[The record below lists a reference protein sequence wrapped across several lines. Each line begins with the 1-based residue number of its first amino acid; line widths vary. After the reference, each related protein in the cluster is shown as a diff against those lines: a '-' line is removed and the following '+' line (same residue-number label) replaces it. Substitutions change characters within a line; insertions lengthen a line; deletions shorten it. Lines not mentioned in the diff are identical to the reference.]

1 MPSRAPYRA
10 LISNRP
16 SSFPASFNPSH
27 RLSFAAFSLFHSD
40 VLTLASLGLSGSRAS
55 TLDLIL
61 TASLHTHA
69 SRASI
74 TASRIAPSTSQRP
87 VKRILLSSLILFLS
101 SLILFLS
108 SLILFLSSLIFSFH
122 PFIPFILSFLSLPRH
137 SHAAFQASPSGRPSR
152 RWLPSRPPRVIF
164 KHRPTTIPRVT
175 GIAPAAFNATRPLF
189 EWIRADLVAR
199 PHRPCTVVPRL

>member
-61 TASLHTHA
+61 TASLPTHA

-74 TASRIAPSTSQRP
+74 TASRLAPSTSQRP
-87 VKRILLSSLILFLS
+87 VKRIL
-101 SLILFLS
+101 LS

-164 KHRPTTIPRVT
+164 KHCPTTIPHVT